1 MGHPNFQHAFASFG
15 LEVFDALKKLGVIAG
30 TDFGIA
36 EFTLGTAFDLAA
48 ELLRHGLHAVADP
61 EDGNARFKNGLA
73 RLVVAFL
80 IGAHVGA
87 RENDAFRGEFTNEIS
102 RDVVRMNFAVDVGFA
117 HASGDQLG
125 HLAAEVQNQD
135 AVVRHGLECFF
146 CGGD

>member
-1 MGHPNFQHAFASFG
+1 MNVSLIIPNLMLPKAIFPVSRF
-15 LEVFDALKKLGVIAG
+15 
-30 TDFGIA
+30 
-36 EFTLGTAFDLAA
+36 
-48 ELLRHGLHAVADP
+48 P
-61 EDGNARFKNGLA
+61 WFKNGLA

-80 IGAHVGA
+80 IGAHMGA